1 MPPIVMNYLLQNVNN
16 HAACPIFLFVHNSY
30 VADDGK
36 NIRGQTAIA
45 IFSLFFFH
53 KHIKEQSQLKGF
65 FNSFI
70 WI

>member
-30 VADDGK
+30 VADGGK

-45 IFSLFFFH
+45 IFSLFFFSQTY
-53 KHIKEQSQLKGF
+53 KRTKSIKRF
-65 FNSFI
+65 FK
-70 WI
+70 